1 MKGFGSKN
9 SLSLYMRSK
18 IQTFCMELLDSKP
31 VNRLMIEDSI

>member
-18 IQTFCMELLDSKP
+18 IQNFCVDLLDSKP
-31 VNRLMIEDSI
+31 ANRLMIEESI